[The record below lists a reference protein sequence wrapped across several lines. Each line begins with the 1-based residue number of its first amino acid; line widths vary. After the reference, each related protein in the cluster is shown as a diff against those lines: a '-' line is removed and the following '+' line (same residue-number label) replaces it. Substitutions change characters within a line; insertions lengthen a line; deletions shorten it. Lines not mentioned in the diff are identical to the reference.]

1 MKQILSVLTLLL
13 FLSSGICNAQK
24 CKYPNKMR
32 KLAQKHFKGEED
44 ISKATKFKPIFK
56 KFSKAGT
63 GFFVQSDK
71 AYYLGFV
78 LVRELGTRID
88 LNDDNPLQLQFVNGS
103 ILTIYPDKSVPGKF
117 TLPVMTEY
125 NRAYYKL
132 DESQL
137 NQLASNSIKH
147 IKVYY
152 TLQKETSDDDRTVD
166 DLGMFMD
173 FEVLKENY
181 QSNLN
186 EIASC
191 ILK

>member
-1 MKQILSVLTLLL
+1 MKQILFILTLLL

-32 KLAQKHFKGEED
+32 KIAQKHFKEAE
-44 ISKATKFKPIFK
+44 ITRATKFKPIFK

-71 AYYLGFV
+71 GYYLGFV
-78 LVRELGTRID
+78 LVRELGVRID
-88 LNDDNPLQLQFVNGS
+88 LNDDNPIQLQFVNDS
-103 ILTIYPDKSVPGKF
+103 ILTLYPDKSIPGKF

-125 NRAYYKL
+125 NKAYYKV
-132 DESQL
+132 DE
-137 NQLASNSIKH
+137 NQINLLASNSIKH
-147 IKVYY
+147 IKIYY
-152 TLQKETSDDDRTVD
+152 TLQKETSDYDRTVD
-166 DLGMFMD
+166 DLGMFID

-181 QSNLN
+181 QSNLI